1 MYKRGAVAGDSQ
13 HWQMR
18 RSDWFTRCTTRTT
31 TSQTTPYGVRVVGRR
46 LHDETEP
53 CGTHGSVSIQIR
65 HPINEYK
72 RIRPESAS
80 YDSTMSDV
88 HVAGQL
94 LQSHSEETMKPGPHA
109 HKGRRILGG
118 SGTAPAAAAPASRG
132 GPKGRG
138 SESEPSQD
146 ILGASGPPITTTV
159 CVRSGAPGG
168 QYKDVPSTRSA
179 RM

>member
-1 MYKRGAVAGDSQ
+1 
-13 HWQMR
+13 
-18 RSDWFTRCTTRTT
+18 
-31 TSQTTPYGVRVVGRR
+31 
-46 LHDETEP
+46 
-53 CGTHGSVSIQIR
+53 
-65 HPINEYK
+65 
-72 RIRPESAS
+72 
-80 YDSTMSDV
+80 MSDV

-94 LQSHSEETMKPGPHA
+94 LQSHSEETMKPGRHT
-109 HKGRRILGG
+109 HKGRRTLGG
-118 SGTAPAAAAPASRG
+118 SGTAPAAAAPAFRG

-138 SESEPSQD
+138 SESEPPQD